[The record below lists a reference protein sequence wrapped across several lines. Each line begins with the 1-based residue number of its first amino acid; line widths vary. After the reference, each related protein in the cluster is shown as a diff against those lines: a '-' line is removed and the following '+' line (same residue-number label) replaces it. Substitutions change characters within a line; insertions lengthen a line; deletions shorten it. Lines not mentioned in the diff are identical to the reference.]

1 MKFTVSTILSALLGF
16 AGALFFPW
24 WIIAVTSFVVAV
36 FIHQRPLAAY
46 GAGFFGLF
54 LLWGVHAFVI
64 DVRNHSLLSTKVAQI
79 LPVGGLPTNLI
90 LITATI
96 GGMVSGFAALTGS
109 YTRKSVSRK
118 RKKKDTNNI

>member
-1 MKFTVSTILSALLGF
+1 MKFIVSMILSALLGF

-24 WIIAVTSFVVAV
+24 WIIAITSFVVAV

-46 GAGFFGLF
+46 AAGFLGLF
-54 LLWGVHAFVI
+54 LLWGVHAFII

-79 LPVGGLPTNLI
+79 LPVGGLPINLI

-96 GGMVSGFAALTGS
+96 GGIVSGFAALTGS

-118 RKKKDTNNI
+118 RKKKEINNT